1 MTDTMYGSLLLADPS
16 GVLIWAGLTAFAA
29 GLMRGFAGFGSAILM
44 APVFAVL
51 LGPVYM
57 VPLVASIE
65 IPMGV
70 MLFLGA
76 RRQVEWKFVAPL
88 AAIAIAAMPV
98 GIWLLVSLDSGVIT
112 KAVSIIVLLFVAVLI
127 TGWRYRGPRPL
138 ALTLG
143 IGGFSGAMMATT
155 AVGGPPILLYMLAAS
170 MPAATI
176 RANIVAYY
184 LLTGFVLA
192 TMVVLAAPTGGAAL
206 ADAVVLQP
214 VILASSWIGSRLAGK
229 AVDRTYRWIAYI
241 FLSAA
246 GLIGLFG

>member
-1 MTDTMYGSLLLADPS
+1 MYGSLLLADPG
-16 GVLIWAGLTAFAA
+16 GVLIWAGMTAFTA

-44 APVFAVL
+44 APIFAVL
-51 LGPVYM
+51 LGPVHM

-76 RRQVEWKFVAPL
+76 RQQVEWKFVVPL
-88 AAIAIAAMPV
+88 AAVAIAAMPL
-98 GIWLLVSLDSGVIT
+98 GIWLLVNLDSGMIT
-112 KAVSIIVLLFVAVLI
+112 KAVSVIVLLFVAILI
-127 TGWRYRGPRPL
+127 TGWSYRGPRPL

-155 AVGGPPILLYMLAAS
+155 AVGGPPVLLYMLAAA
-170 MPAATI
+170 MPARTI

-192 TMVVLAAPTGGAAL
+192 TMVVLASPSGQAAVV
-206 ADAVVLQP
+206 DAVVLQP
-214 VILASSWIGSRLAGK
+214 IILLGSWIGSRLAGK
-229 AVDRTYRWIAYI
+229 AADQTYRWVAYI
-241 FLSAA
+241 FLAVA